1 MSRCVLGTVFSARV
15 YMCIRKVPGVCSV
28 LCTGV
33 YVRAQVCRCGLS
45 TELRGQHCE
54 PVALDV
60 ELLELGQVPDLLGQ
74 RDQIVI
80 SETQL
85 GGERHRQK
93 DTERERG
100 RRGEEVRERVRVTE
114 RDRERD
120 REGEGSS

>member
-93 DTERERG
+93 DTERERERKTG
-100 RRGEEVRERVRVTE
+100 RGRPRESE